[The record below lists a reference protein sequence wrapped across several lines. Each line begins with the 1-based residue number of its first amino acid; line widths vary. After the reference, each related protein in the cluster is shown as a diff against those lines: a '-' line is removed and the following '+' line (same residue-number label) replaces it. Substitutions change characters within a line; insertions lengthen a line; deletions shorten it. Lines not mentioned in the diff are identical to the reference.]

1 MAYTQADK
9 NPILCK
15 IPQNRACRQGCNVVY
30 FLYSLNSCF
39 REKNNLPVLRTLY
52 GKEGLIMSNEEKY
65 LLVEESIA
73 PDIFK
78 KVLEAKKYLATGK
91 ARNSSEAVRLAD
103 ISRSAFYKY
112 KDRVMEYNSNASG
125 NIVTFYLTM
134 EDIPGVL
141 SSVINHLAEYGAN
154 ILTINQSIP
163 TNGCAAVTISAET
176 SAMEKSLEQL
186 ITDISALDNVI
197 KFEILAG

>member
-1 MAYTQADK
+1 MAK
-9 NPILCK
+9 
-15 IPQNRACRQGCNVVY
+15 
-30 FLYSLNSCF
+30 
-39 REKNNLPVLRTLY
+39 
-52 GKEGLIMSNEEKY
+52 EEKY
-65 LLVEESIA
+65 LLVDERVV

-91 ARNSSEAVRLAD
+91 AKNSSEAVRLAN

-112 KDRVMEYNSNASG
+112 KDRVMEYNSSSSNS
-125 NIVTFYLTM
+125 IVTFYLTM

-176 SAMEKSLEQL
+176 SEMEESLEQL
-186 ITDISALDNVI
+186 MSDVASLDDVI

>member
-1 MAYTQADK
+1 
-9 NPILCK
+9 
-15 IPQNRACRQGCNVVY
+15 
-30 FLYSLNSCF
+30 
-39 REKNNLPVLRTLY
+39 
-52 GKEGLIMSNEEKY
+52 MSNEEKY

-73 PDIFK
+73 PDIFI

-154 ILTINQSIP
+154 ILTINQNIP
-163 TNGCAAVTISAET
+163 SDGIAAVTVSIRMT
-176 SAMEKSLEQL
+176 DVTLEEQPL
-186 ITDISALDNVI
+186 MQRLRDLHGVVQVSKVS
-197 KFEILAG
+197 

>member
-112 KDRVMEYNSNASG
+112 KDRVMP
-125 NIVTFYLTM
+125 L
-134 EDIPGVL
+134 
-141 SSVINHLAEYGAN
+141 
-154 ILTINQSIP
+154 
-163 TNGCAAVTISAET
+163 
-176 SAMEKSLEQL
+176 
-186 ITDISALDNVI
+186 
-197 KFEILAG
+197 

>member
-1 MAYTQADK
+1 
-9 NPILCK
+9 
-15 IPQNRACRQGCNVVY
+15 
-30 FLYSLNSCF
+30 
-39 REKNNLPVLRTLY
+39 
-52 GKEGLIMSNEEKY
+52 MSNEEKY

-141 SSVINHLAEYGAN
+141 SSVINHLA
-154 ILTINQSIP
+154 
-163 TNGCAAVTISAET
+163 AVTVSIRMT
-176 SAMEKSLEQL
+176 DVTLEEQPL
-186 ITDISALDNVI
+186 MQRLRDLHGVVQVSKVS
-197 KFEILAG
+197 

>member
-1 MAYTQADK
+1 
-9 NPILCK
+9 
-15 IPQNRACRQGCNVVY
+15 
-30 FLYSLNSCF
+30 
-39 REKNNLPVLRTLY
+39 
-52 GKEGLIMSNEEKY
+52 MSNEEKY

-78 KVLEAKKYLATGK
+78 KVHEAKKYLATGK

-154 ILTINQSIP
+154 ILTINQNIP
-163 TNGCAAVTISAET
+163 SDGIAAVTVSIRMT
-176 SAMEKSLEQL
+176 DVTLEEQPL
-186 ITDISALDNVI
+186 MQHLRDLHGVVQVSKVS
-197 KFEILAG
+197 

>member
-1 MAYTQADK
+1 MTHTQADK

-154 ILTINQSIP
+154 ILTINQNIP
-163 TNGCAAVTISAET
+163 VNGCAVVTITAET
-176 SAMEKSLEQL
+176 SALRRSLEEL
-186 ITDISALDNVI
+186 LAAAGGSPGVLRC
-197 KFEILAG
+197 EILAG

>member
-1 MAYTQADK
+1 
-9 NPILCK
+9 
-15 IPQNRACRQGCNVVY
+15 
-30 FLYSLNSCF
+30 
-39 REKNNLPVLRTLY
+39 
-52 GKEGLIMSNEEKY
+52 MSNEEKY

-78 KVLEAKKYLATGK
+78 KVLEAKKYLATGQ

-154 ILTINQSIP
+154 ILTINQNIP
-163 TNGCAAVTISAET
+163 SDGIAAVTVSIRMT
-176 SAMEKSLEQL
+176 DVTLEEQPL
-186 ITDISALDNVI
+186 MQRLRDLHGVVQVSKVS
-197 KFEILAG
+197 

>member
-1 MAYTQADK
+1 MAK
-9 NPILCK
+9 
-15 IPQNRACRQGCNVVY
+15 
-30 FLYSLNSCF
+30 
-39 REKNNLPVLRTLY
+39 
-52 GKEGLIMSNEEKY
+52 EEKY
-65 LLVEESIA
+65 LLVDERVV

-91 ARNSSEAVRLAD
+91 AKNSSEAVRLAN

-112 KDRVMEYNSNASG
+112 KDRVMEYNSSSSNS
-125 NIVTFYLTM
+125 IVTFYLTM

-176 SAMEKSLEQL
+176 SGLAETLEKLMADVAAVDGVVRVE
-186 ITDISALDNVI
+186 V
-197 KFEILAG
+197 LAG

>member
-1 MAYTQADK
+1 
-9 NPILCK
+9 
-15 IPQNRACRQGCNVVY
+15 
-30 FLYSLNSCF
+30 
-39 REKNNLPVLRTLY
+39 
-52 GKEGLIMSNEEKY
+52 MSNEEKY

-73 PDIFK
+73 PHIFK
-78 KVLEAKKYLATGK
+78 KRLEAKKYLATGK
-91 ARNSSEAVRLAD
+91 ARNSTDEVRLAD

-154 ILTINQSIP
+154 ILTINQNIP
-163 TNGCAAVTISAET
+163 SDGIAAVTVSIRMT
-176 SAMEKSLEQL
+176 DVTLEEQPL
-186 ITDISALDNVI
+186 MQHLRDLHGVVQVSKVS
-197 KFEILAG
+197 

>member
-1 MAYTQADK
+1 
-9 NPILCK
+9 
-15 IPQNRACRQGCNVVY
+15 
-30 FLYSLNSCF
+30 
-39 REKNNLPVLRTLY
+39 
-52 GKEGLIMSNEEKY
+52 MSNEEKY

-78 KVLEAKKYLATGK
+78 KVLEAKKYLATGT
-91 ARNSSEAVRLAD
+91 ARNSSEAARLAD

-154 ILTINQSIP
+154 ILTINQNIP
-163 TNGCAAVTISAET
+163 SDGIAAVTVSIRMT
-176 SAMEKSLEQL
+176 DVTLEEQPL
-186 ITDISALDNVI
+186 MQHLRDLHGVVQVSKVS
-197 KFEILAG
+197 